1 VTALPRAILGDNPF
15 FGINHHSEERARA
28 QAVRFR
34 DAAAIIEVL
43 DGAREQGITALMCT
57 THERMAEVAAHARRN
72 PAYATFDFYPCM
84 PYAHKY
90 ANAVTEDG
98 MLGALRR
105 FMPDA
110 GGIGAVVR
118 GGVAAARKDLA
129 TVIRILI
136 DTEMRAFEG
145 TRTPYVF
152 LQNIVTDLLLGLGM
166 KDGFAVFADHI
177 RSRYGA
183 EPGFITMN
191 LPMLQSTLSEVG
203 IERPLICANVNAAGF
218 RMCGGE
224 VAYRQAIGS
233 GDCRTIA
240 MSVFA
245 SGGLAPRPALE
256 YVRSIDGVDAV
267 VFGASTVSHIAH
279 TKGLI
284 EELWPPVG

>member
-15 FGINHHSEERARA
+15 FGINHASEERARA
-28 QAVRFR
+28 AAIRFR

-43 DGAREQGITALMCT
+43 DGARERGVDALMCT

-72 PAYATFDFYPCM
+72 PTAYAGFDFYPCM

-90 ANAVTEDG
+90 ANAVTEEG

-136 DTEMRAFEG
+136 DTEMRPFEG
-145 TRTPYVF
+145 THTPFVF
-152 LQNIVTDLLLGLGM
+152 LQNIVTDLLLGLGLN
-166 KDGFAVFADHI
+166 DGLAVFADHV

-191 LPMLQSTLSEVG
+191 LPLLSETLAG
-203 IERPLICANVNAAGF
+203 IGIDEPLVCANINAAGF

-224 VAYRQAIGS
+224 DAYRSVIGA
-233 GDCRTIA
+233 GRGRTIA

-256 YVRSIDGVDAV
+256 YVRSIEGVDAV
-267 VFGASTVSHIAH
+267 VFGASTVGHIAE

-284 EELWPPVG
+284 EELWPPL